1 MHTSDCTVY
10 NICVLGIMSLL
21 CKNKCSPDP
30 RMSLTMAIWKC
41 GHNTDTRARR
51 TCRGALQRCLIDRT
65 HYVAVCRY

>member
-30 RMSLTMAIWKC
+30 RMSLTMAIWSAVTTQIP
-41 GHNTDTRARR
+41 GRAELAAAH
-51 TCRGALQRCLIDRT
+51 CSGA
-65 HYVAVCRY
+65 